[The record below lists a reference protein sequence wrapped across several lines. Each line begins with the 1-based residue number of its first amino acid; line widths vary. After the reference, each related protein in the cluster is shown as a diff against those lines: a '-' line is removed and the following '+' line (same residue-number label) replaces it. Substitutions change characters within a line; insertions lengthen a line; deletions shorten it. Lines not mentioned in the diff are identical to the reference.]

1 MGRDHFFWLYIIPSL
16 LSYSYE
22 NEESLVIFHLEMEAG
37 STLFNLKM
45 ILVVI
50 FSFFFT
56 NLRMCL
62 GDMNELGEQPLS
74 KIAIHK
80 TILALHSSAS
90 ITASPFLLGNK
101 V

>member
-1 MGRDHFFWLYIIPSL
+1 MY
-16 LSYSYE
+16 
-22 NEESLVIFHLEMEAG
+22 
-37 STLFNLKM
+37 
-45 ILVVI
+45 
-50 FSFFFT
+50 
-56 NLRMCL
+56 L
-62 GDMNELGEQPLS
+62 GDMNGIGEQPLS

>member
-1 MGRDHFFWLYIIPSL
+1 MKMK
-16 LSYSYE
+16 
-22 NEESLVIFHLEMEAG
+22 SLVISHLEMEAG
-37 STLFNLKM
+37 RTLFNLKM

-62 GDMNELGEQPLS
+62 GDMNGLGEQPLS

>member
-1 MGRDHFFWLYIIPSL
+1 MKGSSFSKINMIF
-16 LSYSYE
+16 
-22 NEESLVIFHLEMEAG
+22 VILC
-37 STLFNLKM
+37 
-45 ILVVI
+45 
-50 FSFFFT
+50 FFT
-56 NLRMCL
+56 NLRICL
-62 GDMNELGEQPLS
+62 GDMNGIGEQPLS